1 VRKQLALL
9 VLTVFTLTNT
19 WVVHKAFAVTT
30 RARYVKTGCANN
42 GDGTANSCAA
52 SGGAAG
58 AFNSLT
64 NAITADASRNLV
76 SNDEVLDITVS
87 GATVDTW
94 NGDFQGITSDAT
106 RYVRIHGDSSS
117 DGAHAGIR
125 DNAKFHILHNTAGG
139 AVVVRNLTGCSFSIE
154 NIQITSTA
162 NDASAA
168 IGVHLGSS
176 CTAGKNTLLGN
187 IITYEPTGTP
197 TTSSSNNGIYVENA
211 LSGKN
216 LVAVNNLIY
225 GFTQNGIFVNHS
237 GGVTLSAVIY
247 NNTTVSNSNY
257 GIAWLASG
265 SNLSLYI
272 KNNYA
277 ASNTSGQYFR
287 SGTPLV
293 DTHSN
298 NISSDT
304 TSPDAAF
311 QSKTCSFVNTGTKD
325 YHLVVGDT
333 NCRATAADLTADAQY
348 PFSVDY
354 EQTARGIG
362 AFDIGADQYGAAPT
376 PTPTPTPTP
385 DPITSRK
392 GQKCSAATKGQ
403 CLQ

>member
-1 VRKQLALL
+1 MRKQIVLLILA
-9 VLTVFTLTNT
+9 VFTLVNT
-19 WVVHKAFAVTT
+19 WVVYKAYAVTT

-52 SGGAAG
+52 SGGAVG

-76 SNDEVLDITVS
+76 SNDEILDITVS

-94 NGDFQGITSDAT
+94 NGDFQSITSNAT
-106 RYVRIHGDSSS
+106 HYVRIHGDNSA

-125 DNAKFHILHNTAGG
+125 DNARFHILHNTAGG
-139 AVVVRNLTGCSFSIE
+139 AVVVRNLTGCSFNIE

-162 NDASAA
+162 NDAGDA
-168 IGVHLGSS
+168 IGVYMGSS
-176 CTAGKNTLLGN
+176 CTAGTNTILGN

-197 TTSSSNNGIYVENA
+197 TTSTKNNGIYVENA

-216 LVAVNNLIY
+216 LIAVNNLVY
-225 GFTQNGIFVNHS
+225 GFTQNGIFVNHA

-247 NNTTVSNSNY
+247 NNTTVSNTNF

-272 KNNYA
+272 KNNYS
-277 ASNTSGQYFR
+277 ASNTGGQYFR

-333 NCRATAADLTADAQY
+333 NCKGQGADLRADAVY
-348 PFSVDY
+348 PFNVDW
-354 EQTARGIG
+354 ENGARG
-362 AFDIGADQYGAAPT
+362 ATWDITADQYGATAT
-376 PTPTPTPTP
+376 PTPTATPSSTCHN
-385 DPITSRK
+385 
-392 GQKCSAATKGQ
+392 GQKGKLCRAGQ
-403 CLQ
+403 N